1 MTMKK
6 ILISCLMMTAFS
18 AVSLADTL
26 TVRKLFAEMPDAVV
40 PYLTT
45 NNRLDMLDFMDSNMK
60 AEVTNDLGGKSLMT
74 ALSDDSISIRLNEA
88 SQLDMLLLTATEE
101 IDSCRQV
108 LMLVRT
114 VIIDHVS
121 MEAAVEFYSARWN
134 RLDVVP
140 TLIPDDQKKYVNH
153 KKTLSISNFI
163 QEKLNK
169 D

>member
-1 MTMKK
+1 MKK

-18 AVSLADTL
+18 AISLADTL

-74 ALSDDSISIRLNEA
+74 ALSDDSISIKLSEA
-88 SQLDMLLLTATEE
+88 SQLDMLLLTATQE
-101 IDSCRQV
+101 IDSSRQV

-114 VIIDHVS
+114 FIIDNES

-134 RLDVVP
+134 RLDIVP
-140 TLIPDDQKKYVNH
+140 LFIPVDQNRITNRKKS
-153 KKTLSISNFI
+153 LSIPNFI
-163 QEKLNK
+163 YNKLNK

>member
-1 MTMKK
+1 
-6 ILISCLMMTAFS
+6 MTAFS

-26 TVRKLFAEMPDAVV
+26 TVRKVFAEMPDAVV

-45 NNRLDMLDFMDSNMK
+45 NNRLDMLDFMK

-153 KKTLSISNFI
+153 KKM
-163 QEKLNK
+163 LNK
-169 D
+169 KNLTKIKYIPKNREKRSIYQK